1 MDIMTKGEIL
11 KMHGMLKEIK
21 QTNDDVFFEILDVR
35 PSKNEECIEY
45 VLLNIK
51 GKGIRLARTLM
62 KNERISYFSSSN
74 ILFSDDQVVYILLDC
89 IEGDEKAAVKLFEK
103 KI

>member
-1 MDIMTKGEIL
+1 MTKGEIL

-21 QTNDDVFFEILDVR
+21 QTNDEVFFEILDVR
-35 PSKNEECIEY
+35 SPKNEECIEY

-74 ILFSDDQVVYILLDC
+74 VLFSDDHIIYILPAW
-89 IEGDEKAAVKLFEK
+89 IEGDEKAAAKLFFEK
-103 KI
+103 I